1 MNFMGFTRSR
11 GRTGVTRGR
20 IAEIISSLSKIYLIA
35 YIGAVLIVLVPTVII
50 SSMYLLNGSFDIFTT
65 TILITALVASASTL
79 ILLSNLYI
87 AKLVVTVFRD
97 MASSIRAAQ
106 TSLASR
112 VQHPTLQYQTHHQSI
127 APAQAPTPVPIA
139 TTEAAPH
146 KSAQSTPSPSAQ
158 GATMQQV
165 PQLPEE
171 RNPVESKG
179 VVRVAPSPEKATVA
193 EEKTQPS
200 LPQQKVEEKTTGI
213 RRKRCPYCGRELPL
227 GEVNIYCPYC
237 GKFLI

>member
-1 MNFMGFTRSR
+1 MGFTRSR
-11 GRTGVTRGR
+11 GRAGVTRGR

-65 TILITALVASASTL
+65 TILVTALVASASTL

-97 MASSIRAAQ
+97 IASSIRAAQ
-106 TSLASR
+106 TSLTSR
-112 VQHPTLQYQTHHQSI
+112 SQPSTPQYQTHPQAI
-127 APAQAPTPVPIA
+127 APAQAPTSAPIA
-139 TTEAAPH
+139 IAEAPPH
-146 KSAQSTPSPSAQ
+146 KPAQLTPPPSAQ
-158 GATMQQV
+158 RATAPQAPQQ
-165 PQLPEE
+165 PEE
-171 RNPVESKG
+171 KPSVESKG
-179 VVRVAPSPEKATVA
+179 FEKPTPPPEKEAIT

-200 LPQQKVEEKTTGI
+200 PPQQKVEEKVTGI

-227 GEVNIYCPYC
+227 GEINIYCPYC